1 MRRVLQRIDGDA
13 LDTAVG
19 SWLAG
24 RERAVGQEVNDSDR
38 RPLPSL
44 AVDGKTVRGA
54 RRTDGTQ
61 VHLLAAM
68 TGTGLV
74 TAQREVDA
82 TTNEITVFQP
92 LLAPLNLHGT
102 VVTFDALHSQTAHA
116 RFLVEDKHAHY

>member
-1 MRRVLQRIDGDA
+1 M
-13 LDTAVG
+13 
-19 SWLAG
+19 
-24 RERAVGQEVNDSDR
+24 
-38 RPLPSL
+38 
-44 AVDGKTVRGA
+44 DGKTVRGA

-68 TGTGLV
+68 TGTGMV

-102 VVTFDALHSQTAHA
+102 VVTFEALHSQTAHA
-116 RFLVEDKHAHY
+116 RSASRAGERRCPPTPRSPWACWPSRAAECRPDCGSSFSC